1 MRSTVYDGD
10 YVEITPLEFAGYSNA
25 GGTIQKV
32 FSLNRDTTEVE
43 KLEARSQIKMPPIKI
58 TPINNSTYQ
67 GWAFVKEA

>member
-1 MRSTVYDGD
+1 
-10 YVEITPLEFAGYSNA
+10 
-25 GGTIQKV
+25 
-32 FSLNRDTTEVE
+32 LNRDTTEVE